1 MGKYTIPVDLYKP
14 LSSYL
19 CLSELQI
26 LATSVDHGVAGDLEE
41 GGPLVQV
48 LQLRRYLQAKLNIS
62 TI

>member
-26 LATSVDHGVAGDLEE
+26 LAASVDHGVAGDLEE
-41 GGPLVQV
+41 GRPLVQV
-48 LQLRRYLQAKLNIS
+48 LQLRRYLGAKRNIS